1 MMMKEDIK
9 HNNRI
14 LIISHLQKNLDGT
27 KKDIAQHTKLSITTV
42 STILSDLKN
51 KEIII
56 EAQKDNSTGGR
67 RAWRYTLNPEKKVIL
82 NIIIDSSILYFWV
95 LDIYGE
101 IIYSFQTNVSH
112 SQELINNQILSA
124 INQIIV
130 MYKLELIG
138 LGVPGIVQD
147 ESFYNDGIIN
157 QIGQHIKK
165 AFNVKVYLI
174 NDLNATA
181 YGYINSINNKEDSVV
196 YLHVN
201 ESCSGA
207 GVVMNGD
214 IIYGRDS
221 FAGEIGYIPFG
232 NGLNFDQVV
241 QSGNQ
246 NIFIEAVVRLIATI
260 NCVINPDRII
270 LGGKH
275 KFVYQLS
282 EKNLVEK
289 ILQCKMDSKLP
300 NIVLEKSYIEFY
312 KKGMDKLSMKFYL
325 NNVLK

>member
-1 MMMKEDIK
+1 
-9 HNNRI
+9 
-14 LIISHLQKNLDGT
+14 
-27 KKDIAQHTKLSITTV
+27 
-42 STILSDLKN
+42 
-51 KEIII
+51 
-56 EAQKDNSTGGR
+56 
-67 RAWRYTLNPEKKVIL
+67 
-82 NIIIDSSILYFWV
+82 
-95 LDIYGE
+95 
-101 IIYSFQTNVSH
+101 
-112 SQELINNQILSA
+112 
-124 INQIIV
+124 
-130 MYKLELIG
+130 
-138 LGVPGIVQD
+138 
-147 ESFYNDGIIN
+147 
-157 QIGQHIKK
+157 
-165 AFNVKVYLI
+165 
-174 NDLNATA
+174 
-181 YGYINSINNKEDSVV
+181 
-196 YLHVN
+196 
-201 ESCSGA
+201 
-207 GVVMNGD
+207 MNGD